1 MKKNL
6 LLMWACGITVIALT
20 CVCMLLLFAEPAE
33 CENWKQFVL
42 TLVAMKLAAVV
53 CGAVAAWLAGE
64 MSHIGC
70 VENVTNGTEKE

>member
-33 CENWKQFVL
+33 CENWKQFVV

-53 CGAVAAWLAGE
+53 CGAVAVLLAGE
-64 MSHIGC
+64 MTHNGC
-70 VENVTNGTEKE
+70 VENATNGTNKE